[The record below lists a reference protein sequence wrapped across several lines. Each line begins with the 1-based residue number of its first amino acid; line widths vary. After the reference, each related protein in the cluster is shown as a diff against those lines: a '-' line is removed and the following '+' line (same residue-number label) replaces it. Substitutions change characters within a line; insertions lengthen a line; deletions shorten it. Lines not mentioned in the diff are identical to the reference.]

1 MSIKENIY
9 PVRNVYK
16 NIKGKG
22 KVKILTKDKPY
33 TATIEYWSGLKFHY
47 IIDDLGNTFSIT
59 RKDMFYTRVAKR
71 DKIINELLS

>member
-22 KVKILTKDKPY
+22 KVKILTKDKQY
-33 TATIEYWSGLKFHY
+33 TATI
-47 IIDDLGNTFSIT
+47 
-59 RKDMFYTRVAKR
+59 
-71 DKIINELLS
+71 